1 VGRGKT
7 KPGKKEVAMFKFV
20 EVRPYEA
27 RRGHRFAFEAE
38 RDVFLRGDEGHL
50 VFVPRGKRVEVS
62 LIDLSPCPGGLEA
75 AVVYGGAFIA
85 LRRGLTLTAEEA
97 LGGTLLEAAP
107 DGVRRSRGLL
117 PEGKEEAA

>member
-1 VGRGKT
+1 
-7 KPGKKEVAMFKFV
+7 MFRFA

-27 RRGHRFAFEAE
+27 RRGHRFAFEAK

-50 VFVPRGKRVEVS
+50 VFVPKGKRVEVS
-62 LIDLSPCPGGLEA
+62 LIDLSPHPGGLEA

-97 LGGTLLEAAP
+97 LGEALLEVAP
-107 DGVRRSRGLL
+107 EGVRRTGELL
-117 PEGKEEAA
+117 PEGEEEAA

>member
-1 VGRGKT
+1 
-7 KPGKKEVAMFKFV
+7 MFRFV

-38 RDVFLRGDEGHL
+38 RDLFLLEDDGHL

-62 LIDLSPCPGGLEA
+62 LVDLSPRPGGLEG

-85 LRRGLTLTAEEA
+85 LRRGLTLTAEGVLEGA
-97 LGGTLLEAAP
+97 LLEGAP
-107 DGVRRSRGLL
+107 EGVRPAEGPLSRG
-117 PEGKEEAA
+117 EEEAA

>member
-1 VGRGKT
+1 V
-7 KPGKKEVAMFKFV
+7 KEVAVFRFV

-38 RDVFLRGDEGHL
+38 RDVFLRGDDGQL

-75 AVVYGGAFIA
+75 AVIYGGAFIA
-85 LRRGLTLTAEEA
+85 FHRGLTLTAEEA
-97 LGGTLLEAAP
+97 LSETLLQA
-107 DGVRRSRGLL
+107 
-117 PEGKEEAA
+117 